1 MAAQSSPHAPR
12 EVLSR
17 RSRVRDFC
25 RVPQGLENRGGIF
38 PSLGKNNQP
47 FSKPWKFPAV
57 FFQGMEKSG
66 RIFPRLGKHAP
77 QHV

>member
-1 MAAQSSPHAPR
+1 
-12 EVLSR
+12 
-17 RSRVRDFC
+17 
-25 RVPQGLENRGGIF
+25 LENRGGIF